1 MQEDLTWAICDKV
14 SGKNIGAVWLREDHR
29 RRRDKSRCRVLG
41 YLLDKGWWGQ
51 GLMTEAV
58 SCVVDYAFKNL
69 QLELISTYRFSYN
82 HRSGRIDGQD
92 RICVRRDLCGRR
104 PNGLTVRCWM

>member
-14 SGKNIGAVWLREDHR
+14 SGENIGAVWLREDHR

-58 SCVVDYAFKNL
+58 SCVVDYAFKV
-69 QLELISTYRFSYN
+69 LISLVFSLPMYGVLLN
-82 HRSGRIDGQD
+82 MLLKRLADKSEMSALQAESAAI
-92 RICVRRDLCGRR
+92 
-104 PNGLTVRCWM
+104 